1 MGFLGSFAPPK
12 SFVHLATSSSATLL
26 LFYSLNFLWF
36 FLFPKKERT
45 KGVWGKAPLLRHG
58 LQIRASGK

>member
-1 MGFLGSFAPPK
+1 MRSERKKRLQ
-12 SFVHLATSSSATLL
+12 LAFPAA
-26 LFYSLNFLWF
+26 FLWF

-58 LQIRASGK
+58 LQPNPDLSG